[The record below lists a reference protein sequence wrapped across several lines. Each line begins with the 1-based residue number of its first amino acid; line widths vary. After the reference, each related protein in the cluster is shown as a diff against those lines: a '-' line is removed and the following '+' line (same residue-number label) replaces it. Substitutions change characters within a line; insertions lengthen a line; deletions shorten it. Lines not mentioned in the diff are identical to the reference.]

1 MSRTSK
7 ISGEMELYFDT
18 GKDAELLL
26 VDVLL

>member
-7 ISGEMELYFDT
+7 IPGEMELHVSAE
-18 GKDAELLL
+18 KDAELLL